1 MKSFVVT
8 AILLVVLIGA
18 LTVNHIY
25 IKEVFGAM
33 NAALDALPDVGEEDC
48 PARAAELQAY
58 WEEQADLVSLS
69 VSYTTVD
76 RICEHAATG
85 APVPQRGSISCNR
98 GHHWIIED
106 CQVNWSNALGID
118 VGNECWHHEHREDE
132 MIGYSVIRGCTIRDA
147 GVCGI
152 AGLFAKHL
160 LIEDNVIEGT
170 GWQKMELSWEA
181 GGIKLHDTVETL
193 IRRNVFR
200 NTLRADHLW
209 LDCNNENNRITS
221 NLFLGG
227 IQAVDVEFLCHS
239 CGAARG

>member
-76 RICEHAATG
+76 RICEHAATLVACAECG
-85 APVPQRGSISCNR
+85 DLYGYRT
-98 GHHWIIED
+98 
-106 CQVNWSNALGID
+106 ALALL
-118 VGNECWHHEHREDE
+118 
-132 MIGYSVIRGCTIRDA
+132 RDA
-147 GVCGI
+147 VGDMMRFETPEVG
-152 AGLFAKHL
+152 AL
-160 LIEDNVIEGT
+160 L
-170 GWQKMELSWEA
+170 
-181 GGIKLHDTVETL
+181 
-193 IRRNVFR
+193 
-200 NTLRADHLW
+200 
-209 LDCNNENNRITS
+209 
-221 NLFLGG
+221 
-227 IQAVDVEFLCHS
+227 
-239 CGAARG
+239 